1 LLLVIGYWLL
11 YIVTEDFFKIHYS
24 LYWLDETN
32 QQLMTR
38 YQQPVKNSLLNS
50 AFVLLPSPKESGG
63 LAFNKTATMPTVRK
77 IINDPVYGFITIDHP
92 LILQIISHPVYQRL
106 RNIHQMAFAHL
117 VYPGAVH
124 SRLHHSLGAYHLMCT
139 ALSELK
145 SKAIDIS
152 AEEEL
157 GAKVAILL
165 HDVGHGPFSHAL
177 ENELVNNV
185 SHEVISLLL
194 MEKLNIEFGGQLQT
208 AIEIFTNKHPKKFLH
223 QLVSGQL
230 DVDRLDYLN
239 RDSFFTGV
247 AEGVIGYDRILK
259 MLTVTDGNLVV
270 EEKAIY
276 SIEKFLV
283 SRRLMYWQVYL
294 HKTVLGA
301 EMMLVKIIRR
311 AKELIAAGKAVAA
324 ATDEL
329 SFFLSTGF
337 PAQNPDANFSI
348 KQHLDMFCRLDDHD
362 VMATIK
368 NWSNHS
374 DKILATLCRSIV
386 ERNLLKVK
394 LQAHPFDESLVREKR
409 KEAGDKLGLSENDS
423 AYFVFTGEASNTTYN
438 PGDERINILYKDGTI
453 KDISKVDNAL
463 IQHNLSGTVKKYYI
477 CYLR

>member
-1 LLLVIGYWLL
+1 
-11 YIVTEDFFKIHYS
+11 
-24 LYWLDETN
+24 
-32 QQLMTR
+32 
-38 YQQPVKNSLLNS
+38 
-50 AFVLLPSPKESGG
+50 
-63 LAFNKTATMPTVRK
+63 MPTVRK

-145 SKAIDIS
+145 SKGIEIT

-165 HDVGHGPFSHAL
+165 HDIGHGPFSHAL
-177 ENELVNNV
+177 ENELVKNV

-194 MEKLNIEFGGQLQT
+194 MQKLNKKLNGQLQT
-208 AIEIFTNKHPKKFLH
+208 AIEIFTNKHTKKFLF

-230 DVDRLDYLN
+230 DVDRMDYLN

-259 MLTVTDGNLVV
+259 MLTVNDGNLMV

-294 HKTVLGA
+294 HKTVLSA

-311 AKELIAAGKAVAA
+311 AKELLTIGEKITAAS
-324 ATDEL
+324 DEL
-329 SFFLSTGF
+329 NFFLSAGL
-337 PAQNPDANFSI
+337 QNSNSNNSI
-348 KQHLDMFCRLDDHD
+348 DQHLDIFCRLDDHD

-368 NWSNHS
+368 NWSRHP
-374 DKILATLCRSIV
+374 DKILSTLCRSLV

-394 LQAHPFDESLVREKR
+394 LQAAPFDEEFIKEKT
-409 KEAGDKLGLSENDS
+409 KEVCHTLGLSEKES
-423 AYFVFTGEASNTTYN
+423 EYFVFTGEATNTTYN
-438 PGDERINILYKDGTI
+438 PGDERINILFKDGTI
-453 KDISKVDNAL
+453 KDISEVDNAL

-477 CYLR
+477 CYLRS